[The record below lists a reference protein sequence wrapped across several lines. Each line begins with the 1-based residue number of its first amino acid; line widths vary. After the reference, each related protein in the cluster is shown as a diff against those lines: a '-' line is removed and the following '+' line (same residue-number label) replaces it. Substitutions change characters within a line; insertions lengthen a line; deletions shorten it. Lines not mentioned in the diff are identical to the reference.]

1 MCPAL
6 SGETGPFHPNLYK
19 DFSSKHQELSPGR
32 CCKLRQSK
40 GLLDEAGPTQERC
53 EWKEGILWGIQDGGG
68 NTSTHDVSFS
78 RKILL
83 VEDYGRPGWDVRLG
97 PDQKKP

>member
-1 MCPAL
+1 MKPSEMVFTEIPCPL
-6 SGETGPFHPNLYK
+6 DIGFVFFLWTFPFEMPLW
-19 DFSSKHQELSPGR
+19 
-32 CCKLRQSK
+32 QSK